1 MTKRL
6 IALLSVFALLTA
18 FVSGLNAAEVPAKKK
33 KQTPQGLYLTAK
45 EAHDMVKADPAKV
58 LFVDTRTPEELYFV
72 GYTDM
77 IDKNVPLA
85 YVDYTKIKE
94 KKGKAKF
101 ASVMNPKFT
110 QQIEEALK
118 AKGLGQGDAIILI
131 CRSGSRSAKAAKIL
145 DKAGYKKVYTVVDG
159 FEGDKDKQT
168 HKRTVNGWKNAG
180 LPWGYTFH
188 KEKFILERPVK

>member
-1 MTKRL
+1 MTKKL
-6 IALLSVFALLTA
+6 ISFLMVFGLMSA
-18 FVSGLNAAEVPAKKK
+18 FVTGLNAAEVPAKKK

-45 EAHDMVKADPAKV
+45 EAYEMVKADPGKV

-72 GYTDM
+72 GYTPM
-77 IDKNVPLA
+77 IDKNIPIA

-101 ASVMNPKFT
+101 ASVMNPKFV

-118 AKGLGQGDAIILI
+118 AKGLGKDDKIILI

-145 DKAGYKKVYTVVDG
+145 DKAGYKNVYTVVDG
-159 FEGDKDKQT
+159 FEGDKDKTT

-180 LPWGYTFH
+180 LPWTYKFH
-188 KEKFILERPVK
+188 KEKFIPERPVK

>member
-1 MTKRL
+1 MTKKL
-6 IALLSVFALLTA
+6 MSILTIFALVTA
-18 FVSGLNAAEVPAKKK
+18 FVSGLNAADVPAKKK

-45 EAHDMVKADPAKV
+45 EAYEMVKADPAKV

-77 IDKNVPLA
+77 IDKNVPIA
-85 YVDYTKIKE
+85 YVDYTKLKE

-101 ASVMNPKFT
+101 ASVMNKKFT

-118 AKGLGQGDAIILI
+118 AKGLTKDDKIILI

-145 DKAGYKKVYTVVDG
+145 NKAGYKNVYTVVDG
-159 FEGDKDKQT
+159 FEGDKDKNT
-168 HKRTVNGWKNAG
+168 HKRTVNGWKNAE
-180 LPWGYTFH
+180 LPWGYKFH
-188 KEKFILERPVK
+188 KEKFILERPVQ

>member
-180 LPWGYTFH
+180 LPWGYKFH

>member
-1 MTKRL
+1 MTKKL
-6 IALLSVFALLTA
+6 ISLLALFALVTA
-18 FVSGLNAAEVPAKKK
+18 FVGGLNAAETPAKKK

-45 EAHDMVKADPAKV
+45 EAYEMVKADPAKV

-77 IDKNVPLA
+77 IDKNIPIA

-101 ASVMNPKFT
+101 ASRMNAKFT

-118 AKGLGQGDAIILI
+118 AKGLTKDDKIILI

-188 KEKFILERPVK
+188 KEKFILER

>member
-1 MTKRL
+1 MTKRV
-6 IALLSVFALLTA
+6 IAFLSVFVLFAA
-18 FVSGLNAAEVPAKKK
+18 FVSSLNAAEVPAKKK

-45 EAHDMVKADPAKV
+45 EAYNMVKSDPAKV
-58 LFVDTRTPEELYFV
+58 LFIDTRTPEELYFV
-72 GYTDM
+72 GYTDL

-101 ASVMNPKFT
+101 VSVMNPKFI
-110 QQIEEALK
+110 QQVGDALQ
-118 AKGLGQGDAIILI
+118 AKGLSQSDPIILI

-145 DKAGYKKVYTVVDG
+145 DKVGYKKVYTVVDG

-168 HKRTVNGWKNAG
+168 HKRTVNGWKNSG

>member
-1 MTKRL
+1 
-6 IALLSVFALLTA
+6 
-18 FVSGLNAAEVPAKKK
+18 LNAAEVPAKKK

-45 EAHDMVKADPAKV
+45 EAYEMVKADPAKV

-77 IDKNVPLA
+77 IDKNIPIA

-101 ASVMNPKFT
+101 ASKMNSKFA

-118 AKGLGQGDAIILI
+118 AKGLTKEDKIILM
-131 CRSGSRSAKAAKIL
+131 CRSGSRSATAAKIL
-145 DKAGYKKVYTVVDG
+145 AKAGYKNVYTVVDG

-188 KEKFILERPVK
+188 KEKFILER